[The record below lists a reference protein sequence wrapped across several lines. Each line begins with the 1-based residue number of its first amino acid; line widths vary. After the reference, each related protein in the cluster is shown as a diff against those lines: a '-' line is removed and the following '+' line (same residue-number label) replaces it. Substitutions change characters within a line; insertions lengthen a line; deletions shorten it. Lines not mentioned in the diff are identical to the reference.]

1 MNNPL
6 DLCLTLSHAHASLT
20 LKLDDVLGTLH
31 GLSYND
37 FLLLTLL
44 SRAEDGRMAVAD
56 LVRPLGVQLSAVTRQ
71 LVLLEKTGLAQR
83 EPEVAAD
90 GRRHVA
96 IRSGGKK
103 LLNGATVTAAAVCAD
118 LVHTLPANTLPDV
131 NETLQLIR
139 RSDVLD
145 L

>member
-6 DLCLTLSHAHASLT
+6 DFCLNISHAHASLT

-44 SRAEDGRMAVAD
+44 ARAEGGRMAVAD

-83 EPEVAAD
+83 EETPAAD
-90 GRRHVA
+90 GRRYVA
-96 IRSGGKK
+96 IRPGGKK
-103 LLNGATVTAAAVCAD
+103 LLNGATVTAAAICAE
-118 LVHTLPANTLPDV
+118 LVDTLPANTLPDV
-131 NETLQLIR
+131 HESLELVR
-139 RSDVLD
+139 RSAVLD